1 MAPYLLLGFAILAL
15 IGIPIAIAL
24 GLSASIV
31 LFFTDYVSVNIIIQ
45 RLTNGSAKFILLSIP
60 FFILAGKLMNAGEI
74 TQRIFK
80 FADALVGHIP
90 GGLGHTNVMASIIFA
105 GMSGSAVADAGGL
118 GTIELK
124 AMKEKGYDVGFR
136 SSITIASSIIGPII
150 PPSIPMVVYGV
161 IAQVSAGRLFLGGI
175 VPGLLAGL
183 SLMLLIYFQAKKNEE
198 TSQPRASFI
207 EIWTSAKEAFL
218 SLLTP
223 IIIVGGIIAGVFT
236 PTEAAVIASVYA
248 LFLGFVVYRTLTI
261 RELKKVLIETLVTSS
276 TIIFIIAFADSFAWL
291 LNLDGA
297 GEWAIKIISSIS
309 TNPNV
314 ILLLLNVFF
323 LIVGMFME
331 SLSIIVII
339 TPVVL
344 PLVRTLGIDPVHFGV
359 VLVLNLMIGLATPP
373 FGLSLFT
380 VAKIENIETERLFKP
395 ILPYI
400 VPLVITL
407 LLVTYFPNLV
417 LFLPRVLMGLR

>member
-1 MAPYLLLGFAILAL
+1 MTTYLLLGFAILAL
-15 IGIPIAIAL
+15 TGMPIAIAL
-24 GLSASIV
+24 GLSSSIA
-31 LFFTDYVSVNIIIQ
+31 LFFTDCVSVNIIIQ

-74 TQRIFK
+74 TYRIFK

-150 PPSIPMVVYGV
+150 PPSIPMVVYGA
-161 IAQVSAGRLFLGGI
+161 IAQVSAGRLFIGGI
-175 VPGLLAGL
+175 IPGLLAGL
-183 SLMLLIYFQAKKNEE
+183 SLILLIYFQAKKNGE

-207 EIWTSAKEAFL
+207 EIWTSTKEAFL

-223 IIIVGGIIAGVFT
+223 IIIVGGIISGVFT
-236 PTEAAVIASVYA
+236 PTEAAVVASVYA

-261 RELKKVLIETLVTSS
+261 RELKKILIETLVTSS

-291 LNLDGA
+291 LNIDGA
-297 GEWAIKIISSIS
+297 AKGVIKIVSSIS

-323 LIVGMFME
+323 LIAGMFME

-339 TPVVL
+339 TPIVI
-344 PLVRTLGIDPVHFGV
+344 PLIQTLGIDPVHFGV
-359 VLVLNLMIGLATPP
+359 VMVLNIAIGLTTPP

-380 VAKIENIETERLFKP
+380 VAKIENIEPERLFKP
-395 ILPYI
+395 ILPYV
-400 VPLVITL
+400 VPLIITL
-407 LLVTYFPNLV
+407 FLITYFPNLV
-417 LFLPRVLMGLR
+417 LFLPRVLMG